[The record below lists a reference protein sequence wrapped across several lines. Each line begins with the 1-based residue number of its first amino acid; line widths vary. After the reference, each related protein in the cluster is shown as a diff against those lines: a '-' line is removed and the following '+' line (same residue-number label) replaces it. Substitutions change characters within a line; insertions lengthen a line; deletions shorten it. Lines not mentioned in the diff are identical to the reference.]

1 MIKKIFNSVSVLNK
15 ESQNKFFIILILV
28 IIGSFLETLSIYLI
42 YQTIQYFSN
51 SAIYISNDNLF
62 LSFFYKFNFF
72 DLDLTFFLLLI
83 LISIFFIKFI
93 FFSILYYF
101 QFRFVNLIN
110 VNISTKILKNYLLQ
124 NFEFHLKS
132 DSSKLLR
139 NIRDEVS
146 QFTHG
151 SMLQTLNL
159 ITESIIFLSIIFLLL
174 YFETEF
180 VLFSSG
186 IILFISAIYYILVK
200 SVFKKWG
207 EIRQKFASISLK
219 NAMEA
224 IHGIKDIKIFKSENF
239 FLKNYFESMKMLA
252 RANIIITTLNQI
264 PRLLLEVFIIIIV
277 CLFII
282 NNFDGN
288 IIETNLLS
296 SLGLFIAASFRLIPS
311 TTRILN
317 SLNNLKYNLPATHV
331 VKKELSLD
339 KMFLSHKIKNSLEL
353 NFKRELKIESLSFKY
368 PDRDNFIFEEI
379 NLIIKKNS
387 IIGIK
392 GESGS
397 GKSTLIDLIIGLQ
410 YPTKGEIIVD
420 GKNININYAK
430 WLDKIGYVPQKV
442 YITNDTLKK
451 NIALGLNEH
460 QIDNGK
466 IQKVIHDCQLVDLIK
481 KFPNDTETKL
491 GDRGIIISGGELQ
504 RIGIARA
511 LYKNSEILILDEF
524 TSALDEYNETKL
536 FEIIKQLSN
545 TKTIII
551 SSHNKK
557 LFGFCDRVFLIKDK
571 KVIIENE

>member
-1 MIKKIFNSVSVLNK
+1 M
-15 ESQNKFFIILILV
+15 
-28 IIGSFLETLSIYLI
+28 
-42 YQTIQYFSN
+42 
-51 SAIYISNDNLF
+51 
-62 LSFFYKFNFF
+62 
-72 DLDLTFFLLLI
+72 
-83 LISIFFIKFI
+83 
-93 FFSILYYF
+93 
-101 QFRFVNLIN
+101 
-110 VNISTKILKNYLLQ
+110 
-124 NFEFHLKS
+124 
-132 DSSKLLR
+132 
-139 NIRDEVS
+139 
-146 QFTHG
+146 
-151 SMLQTLNL
+151 
-159 ITESIIFLSIIFLLL
+159 
-174 YFETEF
+174 
-180 VLFSSG
+180 
-186 IILFISAIYYILVK
+186 
-200 SVFKKWG
+200 
-207 EIRQKFASISLK
+207 
-219 NAMEA
+219 
-224 IHGIKDIKIFKSENF
+224 
-239 FLKNYFESMKMLA
+239 
-252 RANIIITTLNQI
+252 
-264 PRLLLEVFIIIIV
+264 
-277 CLFII
+277 FII

>member
-62 LSFFYKFNFF
+62 LSFFYKFKFF

-224 IHGIKDIKIFKSENF
+224 LHGIKDIKIFKSENF

-442 YITNDTLKK
+442 YMTNDTLKK

-481 KFPNDTETKL
+481 KFPNDIETKL

>member
-571 KVIIENE
+571 KSNY

>member
-239 FLKNYFESMKMLA
+239 FF
-252 RANIIITTLNQI
+252 
-264 PRLLLEVFIIIIV
+264 
-277 CLFII
+277 
-282 NNFDGN
+282 
-288 IIETNLLS
+288 
-296 SLGLFIAASFRLIPS
+296 
-311 TTRILN
+311 
-317 SLNNLKYNLPATHV
+317 
-331 VKKELSLD
+331 
-339 KMFLSHKIKNSLEL
+339 
-353 NFKRELKIESLSFKY
+353 
-368 PDRDNFIFEEI
+368 
-379 NLIIKKNS
+379 
-387 IIGIK
+387 
-392 GESGS
+392 
-397 GKSTLIDLIIGLQ
+397 
-410 YPTKGEIIVD
+410 
-420 GKNININYAK
+420 
-430 WLDKIGYVPQKV
+430 
-442 YITNDTLKK
+442 
-451 NIALGLNEH
+451 
-460 QIDNGK
+460 
-466 IQKVIHDCQLVDLIK
+466 
-481 KFPNDTETKL
+481 
-491 GDRGIIISGGELQ
+491 
-504 RIGIARA
+504 
-511 LYKNSEILILDEF
+511 
-524 TSALDEYNETKL
+524 
-536 FEIIKQLSN
+536 
-545 TKTIII
+545 
-551 SSHNKK
+551 KK
-557 LFGFCDRVFLIKDK
+557 LF
-571 KVIIENE
+571 